1 MTSSDRPS
9 RSRPGRRL
17 RAGGLFLLVSALCG
31 LLVAVVAMPAV
42 GAAVFTG
49 KAAEGTLADLPAAFD
64 QPAQSQ
70 RSEVQ
75 DVNGDVL
82 AYFYEENR
90 VYVGLDEIAPV
101 MQQAIISIEDH
112 RFYEHGPMDAIGTL
126 RALLSNIV
134 AGGVT

>member
-1 MTSSDRPS
+1 MTSSDRPT
-9 RSRPGRRL
+9 RPGPFKRV

-49 KAAEGTLADLPAAFD
+49 RAAEGTLDDLPAAFD

-75 DVNGDVL
+75 DANGDVI

-90 VYVGLDEIAPV
+90 VYVPLTTSP
-101 MQQAIISIEDH
+101 
-112 RFYEHGPMDAIGTL
+112 R
-126 RALLSNIV
+126 
-134 AGGVT
+134 